1 MNQEHNLGMG
11 NQTKVTIGAAA
22 GAASLLIIWGA
33 NQLGLSIP
41 AEVAAALTVVITA
54 AVSYIKQP

>member
-1 MNQEHNLGMG
+1 MG

-33 NQLGLSIP
+33 NQLGLNIP